1 VKALLCGA
9 CGDIQALQVDWRTC
23 ACGNTSARWIDP
35 RRGTAEFRA
44 INRRDA
50 FLLGLNN
57 QLLLPAMRG
66 ELGIWEDYREVHEQ
80 ATDAP
85 GYVFDKSRAG
95 CWAVVVRVGITDD
108 AAWAADDGV
117 A

>member
-1 VKALLCGA
+1 
-9 CGDIQALQVDWRTC
+9 
-23 ACGNTSARWIDP
+23 
-35 RRGTAEFRA
+35 
-44 INRRDA
+44 
-50 FLLGLNN
+50 
-57 QLLLPAMRG
+57 
-66 ELGIWEDYREVHEQ
+66 VHEQ